1 MTAFSLLAIL
11 IMVAA
16 LFTIPLGV
24 PGNWI
29 MVAVLAAAA
38 WLGRVGVPVLLAAV
52 LLAGLAELAEFLLV
66 RRLSLRYGGSRRA
79 FWGAIAGGIIGV
91 IVGVP
96 VPFIGSVIA
105 GFLGSFAGAA
115 LVTVAETRRLDS
127 ARRVG
132 WGVLLGRVWAA
143 AVKTAAG
150 IAIIVIGTAALLL

>member
-1 MTAFSLLAIL
+1 MTGFSLLAIL

-16 LFTIPLGV
+16 LFATPLGA

-29 MVAVLAAAA
+29 MIAVLAAAV
-38 WLGRVGVPVLLAAV
+38 WLGRIGPAVLLAAT
-52 LLAGLAELAEFLLV
+52 LLAGLAELLEFLLV

-79 FWGAIAGGIIGV
+79 FWGAIAGGIVGV
-91 IVGVP
+91 LVGVP

-105 GFLGSFAGAA
+105 GFLGSFIGAA
-115 LVTVAETRRLDS
+115 LVTVAETRRLGS
-127 ARRVG
+127 AGRVG

-150 IAIIVIGTAALLL
+150 IAIIVIGAAALLL